1 MARLLPFK
9 EDGMKVEITNIHVGT
24 RMRVDY
30 GDIDDLANSLSRL
43 GQLQP
48 IILDGDGDLVAG
60 ERRLKAAMMLG
71 WNEIDAIYMRDLDEV
86 GRKEVE
92 LEENLR
98 RKEFTWPEEVLALEK
113 LYNLKVEKYGSRTSG
128 TDGSEGF
135 GIKDA
140 ADQFDRSSGNISE
153 SLQLARALRE
163 FPNLAFE
170 KTKSAA
176 FKQWKRLRE
185 HRIREEQA
193 KRRNAA
199 VAASSASDEGATLD
213 SLVGT
218 TGGLKA
224 VAGPVEAP
232 PAGTTAQVAPLVK
245 KAGFKGYG
253 LMYRGDSEFVL
264 RNMDPAII
272 DCIVTDPPYALSM
285 FRGDDQAT
293 SGRRLAEHQG
303 GMYDDD
309 PHKVL
314 DKLDK
319 VVEQCARVLKPNG
332 HMYIFFHHNWYDEIR
347 EMLMRHFGEDAVEA
361 TPIIWIKNTS
371 GIGDPNERWV
381 YSYEPF
387 IFINRGRSLV
397 KPQGHNWIQTNTVPP
412 GQKTHPTEKPTMLL
426 RQIIQASC
434 VKGEIVL
441 DPYAG
446 SGSTVIAAL
455 ESGCKFYGIELDDV
469 YYQRVVDR
477 IALTIGTLEQQGAP
491 QVDDSSTA

>member
-1 MARLLPFK
+1 MP
-9 EDGMKVEITNIHVGT
+9 KVEIAKIHVGP

-30 GDIDDLANSLSRL
+30 GDLDDLANSMSRL

-71 WNEIDAIYMRDLDEV
+71 WPTIDAIYMNDLDEI

-113 LYNLKVEKYGSRTSG
+113 LYNLKIERYGTRTPG
-128 TDGSEGF
+128 TDGAEGF

-140 ADQFDRSSGNISE
+140 VDQFERSAGSISQD
-153 SLQLARALRE
+153 LQIAKGLRE
-163 FPNLAFE
+163 FPKLAFE

-176 FKQWKRLRE
+176 FKQWKRLVS

-193 KRRNAA
+193 RRRNLSIGAAA
-199 VAASSASDEGATLD
+199 VEDEPASLD
-213 SLVGT
+213 SIVAPVGV
-218 TGGLKA
+218 KS
-224 VAGPVEAP
+224 VAPPPVHTSAPVE
-232 PAGTTAQVAPLVK
+232 PLVK
-245 KAGFKGYG
+245 KAGFRGYG
-253 LMYRGDSEFVL
+253 LMYRGDSEFVI
-264 RNMDPAII
+264 RHMEPAII
-272 DCIVTDPPYALSM
+272 DCIVTDPPYALAM
-285 FRGDDQAT
+285 FKGEGQIT
-293 SGRRLAEHQG
+293 SGRRLAEHEG

-314 DKLDK
+314 DKFDK
-319 VVEQCARVLKPNG
+319 VMEQCARVLKPNG
-332 HMYIFFHHNWYDEIR
+332 HAYIFFHHNWYDEIH
-347 EMLMRHFGEDAVEA
+347 EILMRHFGEDHVEA
-361 TPIIWIKNTS
+361 TPIVWIKNTS

-387 IFINRGRSLV
+387 FFVNRGRHLV
-397 KPQGHNWIQTNTVPP
+397 KPQGHNYIITNTVPP

-434 VKGEIVL
+434 VKGEVVM

-446 SGSTVIAAL
+446 SGSTLVAAL
-455 ESGCKFYGIELDDV
+455 EVGCKIYGIELDDV
-469 YYQRVVDR
+469 YYQRIVDR
-477 IALTIGTLEQQGAP
+477 LALTIGTLEQGIAP
-491 QVDDSSTA
+491 PAEEPIDDSSTA

>member
-1 MARLLPFK
+1 MARLLPL
-9 EDGMKVEITNIHVGT
+9 EVEMKVEINKIHVNKRSRADEGE
-24 RMRVDY
+24 
-30 GDIDDLANSLSRL
+30 IEDLASSFSRL

-71 WNEIDAIYMRDLDEV
+71 WKEIDAIYMADLDEI

-92 LEENLR
+92 FEENLS
-98 RKEFTWPEEVLALEK
+98 RKDFTWPEEVLAFERI
-113 LYNLKVEKYGSRTSG
+113 YNLKIEKYGSRTPG
-128 TDGSEGF
+128 TDGTEGF

-140 ADQFDRSSGNISE
+140 AEQFGRSTGNISE
-153 SLQLARALRE
+153 SLQLAKALRE
-163 FPNLAFE
+163 FPNLAHE

-176 FKQWKRLRE
+176 FKQWRRLAT

-193 KRRNAA
+193 RRRNI
-199 VAASSASDEGATLD
+199 VALQDDTEGSATLD
-213 SLVGT
+213 ALVGT
-218 TGGLKA
+218 SGIKA
-224 VAGPVEAP
+224 AP
-232 PAGTTAQVAPLVK
+232 APIAAPTDGAPTQVAPSVK
-245 KAGFKGYG
+245 KAGFRGYG
-253 LMYRGDSEFVL
+253 LMYRGDSEYVL
-264 RNMDPAII
+264 RNMDAAII

-285 FRGDDQAT
+285 FGGEDQQT

-314 DKLDK
+314 DKFDK

-332 HMYIFFHHNWYDEIR
+332 HAYFFFHHNWYDEIH
-347 EMLMRHFGEDAVEA
+347 EILMRHFGEDQVEA

-387 IFINRGRSLV
+387 LFVNRGRSLV
-397 KPQGHNWIQTNTVPP
+397 KPQGHNYISTNTVPP

-426 RQIIQASC
+426 RQIVQASC

-446 SGSTVIAAL
+446 SGSTIIAAL

-469 YYQRVVDR
+469 YYQRIVDR
-477 IALTIGTLEQQGAP
+477 IAITIGTLEQQQA
-491 QVDDSSTA
+491 VNDSSTA

>member
-1 MARLLPFK
+1 
-9 EDGMKVEITNIHVGT
+9 MKVEIHKIHVGA

-30 GDIDDLANSLSRL
+30 GDLDDLASSLSRL

-71 WNEIDAIYMRDLDEV
+71 WPEIDAIYMNDLDEV

-128 TDGSEGF
+128 SDGTEGF

-140 ADQFDRSSGNISE
+140 SDEFERSAGNISE

-185 HRIREEQA
+185 LRIREEQA

-199 VAASSASDEGATLD
+199 IEAKDEGEATLD
-213 SLVGT
+213 SIVTAGV
-218 TGGLKA
+218 KA
-224 VAGPVEAP
+224 IPAAPVAAEAPVAG
-232 PAGTTAQVAPLVK
+232 AQVAPLVK

-253 LMYRGDSEFVL
+253 LMYRGDAEFVL
-264 RNMDPAII
+264 RNMDAAII
-272 DCIVTDPPYALSM
+272 DCVVTDPPYALGM
-285 FRGDDQAT
+285 FGSEDQPT

-309 PHKVL
+309 PHKVI

-319 VVEQCARVLKPNG
+319 VLEQCSRVLKPNG
-332 HMYIFFHHNWYDEIR
+332 HAYVFFHHNLYQEIFNI
-347 EMLMRHFGEDAVEA
+347 LIHHFGEEHVEA
-361 TPIIWIKNTS
+361 TPLIWVKNTS
-371 GIGDPNERWV
+371 GIGNPNERWA
-381 YSYEPF
+381 YGYEPF
-387 IFINRGRSLV
+387 FFINRGRSLV
-397 KPQGHNWIQTNTVPP
+397 KPQGHNYIMANTVPP
-412 GQKTHPTEKPTMLL
+412 GQKTHPTEKPTALL
-426 RQIIQASC
+426 RQIIHASC

-446 SGSTVIAAL
+446 SGSTIIAAL
-455 ESGCKFYGIELDDV
+455 EADCKFYGIELSDN

-491 QVDDSSTA
+491 PVDDSSSA

>member
-1 MARLLPFK
+1 
-9 EDGMKVEITNIHVGT
+9 MKVDISKIQVGP

-30 GDIDDLANSLSRL
+30 GDLDELASSLSRL

-71 WNEIDAIYMRDLDEV
+71 WKDIDAIYMQDLDEV

-113 LYNLKVEKYGSRTSG
+113 LYNLKIEKYGSRTSG
-128 TDGSEGF
+128 TDGAEGF

-140 ADQFDRSSGNISE
+140 ADEFDRSTGNISE

-185 HRIREEQA
+185 HRIRQEQA

-199 VAASSASDEGATLD
+199 VVAADEGDDSATLD
-213 SLVGT
+213 SLIGAT
-218 TGGLKA
+218 SGLKA
-224 VAGPVEAP
+224 VEGPVPTPTSGAS
-232 PAGTTAQVAPLVK
+232 AQVTPLVK

-253 LMYRGDSEFVL
+253 LMYRGDSEFIL
-264 RNMDPAII
+264 RNLPDAIV
-272 DCIVTDPPYALSM
+272 DCIVTDPPYALGM
-285 FRGDDQAT
+285 FGGDDQKT

-303 GMYDDD
+303 GMYNDD
-309 PHKVL
+309 PHEVL

-332 HMYIFFHHNWYDEIR
+332 HMYMFFHHNWYSEIFR
-347 EMLMRHFGEDAVEA
+347 MLTQHFGEDHVEA
-361 TPIIWIKNTS
+361 TPILWIKNTS

-387 IFINRGRSLV
+387 LFINRGRSLV
-397 KPQGHNWIQTNTVPP
+397 KPQGHNYIMSNTVPK
-412 GQKTHPTEKPTMLL
+412 KTHPTEKPTMLL

-434 VKGEIVL
+434 VKGELVM

-446 SGSTVIAAL
+446 SGSTIIAAL
-455 ESGCKFYGIELDDV
+455 ENGCKFYGMELDDV
-469 YYQRVVDR
+469 YYQRIVDR
-477 IALTIGTLEQQGAP
+477 IALTIGTLEQQGPPAEP
-491 QVDDSSTA
+491 VDDSSSA

>member
-1 MARLLPFK
+1 
-9 EDGMKVEITNIHVGT
+9 MKVAISTIHVGP

-30 GDIDDLANSLSRL
+30 GDLDELASSMSRL

-48 IILDGDGDLVAG
+48 IIVDGDGDLVAG
-60 ERRLKAAMMLG
+60 ERRMRAAMMLG
-71 WNEIDAIYMRDLDEV
+71 WKEIEVIAMNDLDEI

-113 LYNLKVEKYGSRTSG
+113 LYNLKIERYGSRTSG
-128 TDGSEGF
+128 TDGTEGF

-140 ADQFDRSSGNISE
+140 VDQFERSAGSISQD
-153 SLQLARALRE
+153 LQLARALRE
-163 FPNLAFE
+163 FPKLAFE

-176 FKQWKRLRE
+176 FKQWKRLVS

-193 KRRNAA
+193 RRRNAA
-199 VAASSASDEGATLD
+199 IAAESGPQEEEPATLD
-213 SLVGT
+213 NMITPVGVKSIAPPPAQT
-218 TGGLKA
+218 PA
-224 VAGPVEAP
+224 PVE
-232 PAGTTAQVAPLVK
+232 PLVK

-253 LMYRGDSEFVL
+253 LMYRGDAEFVL
-264 RNMDPAII
+264 RHMEAAII

-285 FRGDDQAT
+285 FKGEGQVT

-309 PHKVL
+309 PHRVL

-319 VVEQCARVLKPNG
+319 VIEQCARVLKPNG
-332 HMYIFFHHNWYDEIR
+332 HAYFFFHHNWYEEIR
-347 EMLMRHFGEDAVEA
+347 DILQRHFGDEHVES

-387 IFINRGRSLV
+387 FFVNKGRHLV
-397 KPQGHNWIQTNTVPP
+397 KPQGHNYIVTNTVPP

-426 RQIIQASC
+426 RQIVQASC
-434 VKGEIVL
+434 VTGEVVL

-446 SGSTVIAAL
+446 SGSTLVAAI
-455 ESGCKFYGIELDDV
+455 EVGCKFYGIELDDV
-469 YYQRVVDR
+469 YYQKIVDR
-477 IALTIGTLEQQGAP
+477 LALTIGTLEQGGVP
-491 QVDDSSTA
+491 QPEAADGDSTA

>member
-1 MARLLPFK
+1 
-9 EDGMKVEITNIHVGT
+9 MKVEISKITVGP
-24 RMRVDY
+24 RARADY
-30 GDIDDLANSLSRL
+30 GDIDELASSFSRL

-71 WNEIDAIYMRDLDEV
+71 WNEIDAVYMADLDEI

-113 LYNLKVEKYGSRTSG
+113 LYNLKVEKYGPRTSG
-128 TDGSEGF
+128 SDGSEGF

-140 ADQFDRSSGNISE
+140 IDQFERSAGNISE
-153 SLQLARALRE
+153 SLSLARALRE

-176 FKQWKRLRE
+176 FKQWKRLHA
-185 HRIREEQA
+185 HRIRQEQA
-193 KRRNAA
+193 RRRNITIA
-199 VAASSASDEGATLD
+199 EEPEGGATLD
-213 SLVGT
+213 
-218 TGGLKA
+218 GLTAVSGIKA
-224 VAGPVEAP
+224 VPPPVP
-232 PAGTTAQVAPLVK
+232 PPTSTASSQVAPLVK

-253 LMYRGDSEFVL
+253 LMYRGDAEFVL
-264 RNMDPAII
+264 RNMEAAII
-272 DCIVTDPPYALSM
+272 DCIITDPPYALSM
-285 FRGDDQAT
+285 FRGDDQQT

-303 GMYDDD
+303 AMYDDD

-314 DKLDK
+314 DKFDK
-319 VVEQCARVLKPNG
+319 VMEQAARVLKPNG
-332 HMYIFFHHNWYDEIR
+332 HAYIFFHHNWYQEILNI
-347 EMLMRHFGEDAVEA
+347 LMQHFGEDHVEE

-387 IFINRGRSLV
+387 LFVNRGRSLV
-397 KPQGHNWIQTNTVPP
+397 KPQGHNYIITNTVPP

-426 RQIIQASC
+426 RQIVQASC

-446 SGSTVIAAL
+446 SGSTIIAAL

-477 IALTIGTLEQQGAP
+477 IALTIGTLEQQAS
-491 QVDDSSTA
+491 VDDSSSA